1 MNMNNKQLQDTL
13 FQGLS
18 PGKWGYGFKR
28 ISVGLPPEIKKLQKM
43 QYTFTSVGFKS
54 EKGEYFIG
62 LRMNVDQR
70 SPIKFRKCVEST
82 NVIQSWV
89 EMLQEYIQDYK
100 MKFIENSAPN
110 ATYRII

>member
-1 MNMNNKQLQDTL
+1 MNMNNTELKEIL

-28 ISVGLPPEIKKLQKM
+28 ISVELPQEIKKMQKM

-100 MKFIENSAPN
+100 IKFNSVPN

>member
-89 EMLQEYIQDYK
+89 EMLQEYIQDLSL
-100 MKFIENSAPN
+100 IH
-110 ATYRII
+110 I